1 MNIIERAKNILL
13 TPAQEWEVI
22 AKETTTL
29 SELLNMYVVP
39 LAAIPAVAS
48 LVAGFVM
55 RGGMSLR
62 FIITTA
68 IVTYAS
74 AVIAFVITV
83 YVVDFLANNFKSEKN
98 LNKSAQLV
106 AYSATAS
113 WVAGILAIVPMI
125 GGLASLAGG
134 IYAIYLMYLGIGPMK
149 GTPVDQ
155 RIVYVIIVC
164 VVLVGVAIALAS
176 VLGMFLVAGF
186 AASGL

>member
-13 TPAQEWEVI
+13 TPAKEWEVI

-29 SELLNMYVVP
+29 SELLTTYVVP

-55 RGGMSLR
+55 GGGMSMRL
-62 FIITTA
+62 IITTA
-68 IVTYAS
+68 IITYAS
-74 AVIAFVITV
+74 AVISFVITV

-98 LNKSAQLV
+98 MNKSAQLV

-113 WVAGILAIVPMI
+113 WVAGVLTIVPVV

-149 GTPVDQ
+149 GTPADQ
-155 RIVYVIIVC
+155 RVVYVIIVC
-164 VVLVGVAIALAS
+164 VVLIGVAMVLGS
-176 VLGMFLVAGF
+176 VLGMFVLAGL
-186 AASGL
+186 ATSGL